1 MAKGDYILEMR
12 HIQKSFGAVVALS
25 NGCVRAKSGEVN
37 ALIGGNG
44 AGKSTLIKIL
54 SGFQPADAGDIIFN
68 GEKVEINSTIDAN
81 NIGIKT
87 IYQELALFEKMNV
100 YENMYVGREITI
112 DKKPFKWLKVL
123 DLKQMRENAKAE
135 IKKMGFNI
143 PNIFNKVMFMS
154 GGQRQA
160 IACAKALMGGAPS
173 VLVMDEPTAALG
185 VKESLE
191 IIDMMK
197 KYRDQGAA
205 IILISHNMRT
215 VFEVASEIT
224 VMRLG
229 ETIASLRTETTNE
242 EEIVG
247 LMTGA
252 IDKIDDERNLIGE
265 YDM

>member
-1 MAKGDYILEMR
+1 MANSDYILEMR
-12 HIQKSFGAVVALS
+12 HITKSFGAVVALS
-25 NGCVRAKSGEVN
+25 NGCIRAKSGEVN
-37 ALIGGNG
+37 ALVGGNG

-54 SGFQPADAGDIIFN
+54 SGYQPADSGDILFN
-68 GEKVEINSTIDAN
+68 GERVEINSTVEAQ

-112 DKKPFKWLKVL
+112 DKKPIKWLKVL
-123 DLKQMRENAKAE
+123 DLKAMKQNALAE
-135 IKKMGFNI
+135 IERMGFNI

-173 VLVMDEPTAALG
+173 VLIMDEPTAALG
-185 VKESLE
+185 VKEAAE
-191 IIDMMK
+191 IIDLMK
-197 KYRDQGAA
+197 KYRDEGAA

-229 ETIASLRTETTNE
+229 ETVAALRKDETTE
-242 EEIVG
+242 EEVVG

-252 IDKIDDERNLIGE
+252 IDNITDGRNMIGE

>member
-1 MAKGDYILEMR
+1 MAKSDYILEMR
-12 HIQKSFGAVVALS
+12 HITKTFGAVVALS

-54 SGFQPADAGDIIFN
+54 SGFQPPDSGDILFN
-68 GEKVEINSTIDAN
+68 GEKVEIHSTNEAN
-81 NIGIKT
+81 AIGIKT

-112 DKKPFKWLKVL
+112 DKKPFRWLKIL
-123 DLKQMRENAKAE
+123 DLKTMKQNCLAE
-135 IKKMGFNI
+135 IERMGFNI
-143 PNIFNKVMFMS
+143 PNIFNKVMLMS

-160 IACAKALMGGAPS
+160 IACARALMGGAPS

-185 VKESLE
+185 VKEGQE

-197 KYRDQGAA
+197 RYRDEGAA

-215 VFEVASEIT
+215 VFDVASEIT

-229 ETIASLRTETTNE
+229 ETIAALRKEDTTE
-242 EEIVG
+242 EEVVG

-252 IDKIDDERNLIGE
+252 IPSITDERNMIGE

>member
-1 MAKGDYILEMR
+1 MR
-12 HIQKSFGAVVALS
+12 HIQKSFGALVALS
-25 NGCVRAKSGEVN
+25 NGCIRAKRGEVS

-44 AGKSTLIKIL
+44 AGKSTLVKIL
-54 SGFQPADAGDIIFN
+54 SGAQPMDSGEIIFN
-68 GEKVEINSTIDAN
+68 GEKVEINNTIDAQ

-100 YENMYVGREITI
+100 YENMYVGRELTI
-112 DKKPFKWLKVL
+112 DKKPIKWMKVL
-123 DLKQMRENAKAE
+123 DLKKMRQNALAE
-135 IKKMGFNI
+135 IERMGFNI
-143 PNIFNKVMFMS
+143 PNIFSKVMFMS

-173 VLVMDEPTAALG
+173 VLIMDEPTAALG
-185 VKESLE
+185 VKEARE
-191 IIDMMK
+191 IIDLMK
-197 KYRDQGAA
+197 KYRDDGAA

-229 ETIASLRTETTNE
+229 ETIATVKRDQTDE
-242 EEIVG
+242 EEVVA

-252 IDKIDDERNLIGE
+252 LDNINDERNLISE
-265 YDM
+265 FD

>member
-1 MAKGDYILEMR
+1 MAKSDYLLEMR
-12 HIQKSFGAVVALS
+12 HIQKSFGAVVALT
-25 NGCVRAKSGEVN
+25 NGCVRARSGEVN

-54 SGFQPADAGDIIFN
+54 SGYQPCDAGDILLN
-68 GEKVEINSTIDAN
+68 GEKVEIHSTTEAQDL
-81 NIGIKT
+81 GIKT

-100 YENMYVGREITI
+100 YENMYVGRELTI
-112 DKKPFKWLKVL
+112 DKRPIKWLKVL
-123 DLKQMRENAKAE
+123 DLKKMRENAQAE
-135 IKKMGFNI
+135 IKRMGFNI
-143 PNIFNKVMFMS
+143 PNIFNRVMFMS

-173 VLVMDEPTAALG
+173 VLIMDEPTAALG
-185 VKESLE
+185 VKEGRE
-191 IIDMMK
+191 IIDLMK
-197 KYRDQGAA
+197 KYRDEGAA

-215 VFEVASEIT
+215 VFEVANEIT

-229 ETIASLRTETTNE
+229 ETIASLKKEDTNE
-242 EEIVG
+242 EEVVG

-252 IDKIDDERNLIGE
+252 IDNITDERNLIGE

>member
-1 MAKGDYILEMR
+1 MANSDYILEMR
-12 HIQKSFGAVVALS
+12 HITKNFGAVVALS

-54 SGFQPADAGDIIFN
+54 SGYQPADSGDILFN
-68 GEKVEINSTIDAN
+68 GEKVEINSTVEAQ

-100 YENMYVGREITI
+100 YENMYVGRELTI
-112 DKKPFKWLKVL
+112 DRKPIKWLKVL
-123 DLKQMRENAKAE
+123 DLKAMKQNALNE
-135 IKKMGFNI
+135 IKRMGFNI
-143 PNIFNKVMFMS
+143 PNIFSKVMFMS

-173 VLVMDEPTAALG
+173 VLIMDEPTAALG
-185 VKESLE
+185 VKEAGE
-191 IIDMMK
+191 IIDLMK
-197 KYRDQGAA
+197 RYRDEGAA

-229 ETIASLRTETTNE
+229 ETVAALKKEDTTE
-242 EEIVG
+242 EEVVG

-252 IDKIDDERNLIGE
+252 IENITDGRNMIGE
-265 YDM
+265 YDL